1 MAYTIM
7 LWLVNPGGQIYQDEA
22 LELTQGSQRAVLP
35 GAMSGVTEP
44 PAATR
49 LVYSVYDTQNEAAT
63 ALQVLG
69 EQLAQGRPI
78 LVTLRSGH
86 AFLVPAGRVHYA
98 VMAEVMRPKDLRAA
112 ERPEAA
118 TDKERDRATA
128 RVVEPPP
135 FPEQDEQARPVPLD
149 GGSVPGGGFGPG
161 APPSGPAR
169 PEAQWETPEPS
180 PPAVRDRG

>member
-7 LWLVNPGGQIYQDEA
+7 LWLVNPGEQIHQDEA
-22 LELTQGSQRAVLP
+22 LELTQGAQRAVLP

-49 LVYSVYDTQNEAAT
+49 LVYGVYDTQNEAAT
-63 ALQVLG
+63 ALQVVG
-69 EQLAQGRPI
+69 EQLAQARP
-78 LVTLRSGH
+78 LMVTLRGGH
-86 AFLVPAGRVHYA
+86 VFLIPAGRVHYA
-98 VMAEVMRPKDLRAA
+98 VMAEVVRPKDVHAA

-135 FPEQDEQARPVPLD
+135 FPEQDEQARPAPLD
-149 GGSVPGGGFGPG
+149 GGSVPRGGPGPG
-161 APPSGPAR
+161 APPGGPAR
-169 PEAQWETPEPS
+169 PEAQRETPEPS

>member
-7 LWLVNPGGQIYQDEA
+7 LWLVNPGEQIHQDEA
-22 LELTQGSQRAVLP
+22 IELTQGAQRAVLP

-49 LVYSVYDTQNEAAT
+49 LVYGVYDTQNEAAT
-63 ALQVLG
+63 ALQVVG
-69 EQLAQGRPI
+69 EQLAQGRP
-78 LVTLRSGH
+78 LMVTLRGGH
-86 AFLVPAGRVHYA
+86 VFLIPAGRVHYA
-98 VMAEVMRPKDLRAA
+98 VMAEVVRPKDVRAA
-112 ERPEAA
+112 ERPGAA
-118 TDKERDRATA
+118 ADQERDRATA

-135 FPEQDEQARPVPLD
+135 FPEQDEQARPAR
-149 GGSVPGGGFGPG
+149 SVPGGGSGPG